1 MEIIL
6 KLIVRFGDWVVRTYA
21 ESSLFFC
28 GYWAGCFIRSDKKIY
43 LLLAIIDALIAY
55 SEFKER
61 KYNET

>member
-6 KLIVRFGDWVVRTYA
+6 KIIARFGDWVVRIYA

-28 GYWAGCFIRSDKKIY
+28 GYWAGCFIMSDKKIY
-43 LLLAIIDALIAY
+43 LLLAIIDAFIAY

-61 KYNET
+61 KHNET